1 MCIGG
6 LVIMLIKTLTSLKQ
20 LFSLSMDVHQR
31 FRTESHEE
39 VRPLFNE
46 RLILS
51 LASCKNCLFMDDEL
65 NLLNISSLAKEIAPV
80 QVFPSRRGL
89 ILAYFHL

>member
-1 MCIGG
+1 M
-6 LVIMLIKTLTSLKQ
+6 TSLKQ
-20 LFSLSMDVHQR
+20 LFSMTMDIHSR

-51 LASCKNCLFMDDEL
+51 LTNCKNCLFMDDEL
-65 NLLNISSLAKEIAPV
+65 NILNISSLIKDITAVPV
-80 QVFPSRRGL
+80 DFL
-89 ILAYFHL
+89 